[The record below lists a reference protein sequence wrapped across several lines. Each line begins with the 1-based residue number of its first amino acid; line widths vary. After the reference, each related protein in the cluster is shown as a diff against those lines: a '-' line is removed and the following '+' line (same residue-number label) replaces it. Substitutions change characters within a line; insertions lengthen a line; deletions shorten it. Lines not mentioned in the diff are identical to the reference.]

1 MVRESERLPPFR
13 LPLVCLASIRFIHV
27 IHLCHTFERRQILAH
42 SLTVMTEILVEIGQD
57 RFDRGARL
65 P

>member
-27 IHLCHTFERRQILAH
+27 IQLSHTLDRCQILAH
-42 SLTVMTEILVEIGQD
+42 ALTVMTEIREEIGQD
-57 RFDRGARL
+57 CFDRSGRL
-65 P
+65 S